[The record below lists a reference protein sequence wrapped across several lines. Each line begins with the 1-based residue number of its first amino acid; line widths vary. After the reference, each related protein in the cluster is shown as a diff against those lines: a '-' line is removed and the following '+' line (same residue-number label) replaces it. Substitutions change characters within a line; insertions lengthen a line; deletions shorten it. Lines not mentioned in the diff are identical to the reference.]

1 MQSPASSLA
10 DCEQIW
16 DAVLQWSDAPGS
28 PTTQACLTTMPSVGT
43 RYVSREMESYRGWPV
58 VLADATQC
66 SAHIQGTYMHVT
78 YFRTVQLLS
87 AAIATPC
94 QVGGKLPIDCHGGDA
109 RGIGNELKG
118 LTAAAGNK
126 VAGALGAIGAATNSL
141 VHARP
146 CTTSCATAGL
156 ASLRPGTCRGAG
168 ALPGAAGSA
177 LLLCP
182 YMRWRAFVPLV
193 AGPAPSARRA
203 ASARRL
209 SVWGECCWV
218 HYASQCIVWPGDG
231 LRHAQASDLAGGKR
245 KAGEAASGVDGAAD
259 DVAGATRSAG
269 GAIAD
274 AVPVDVGRL
283 APPSPR
289 VLNRGRCPKA
299 GTPGG

>member
-1 MQSPASSLA
+1 MTSRP
-10 DCEQIW
+10 CRCHT
-16 DAVLQWSDAPGS
+16 VL
-28 PTTQACLTTMPSVGT
+28 
-43 RYVSREMESYRGWPV
+43 
-58 VLADATQC
+58 
-66 SAHIQGTYMHVT
+66 SAHSRQLYARDLFAHC
-78 YFRTVQLLS
+78 TVVQCRCCN
-87 AAIATPC
+87 AR
-94 QVGGKLPIDCHGGDA
+94 QVGDKLPIDCHGGDA

-141 VHARP
+141 VRARP

-177 LLLCP
+177 LLRCP
-182 YMRWRAFVPLV
+182 YMRWRTFVTLV
-193 AGPAPSARRA
+193 AGPAPSERRA
-203 ASARRL
+203 ASVRRL
-209 SVWGECCWV
+209 SVWGECCWA

-269 GAIAD
+269 GAIAN
-274 AVPVDVGRL
+274 AVPVDVGRS

-289 VLNRGRCPKA
+289 VLNKVRCPKA